1 MKEQPKGNLVTP
13 IGPIHFCMTQ
23 ADHVFLHTENELI
36 TIRGIPY
43 HVSYHCYLIG
53 GQWTAKD
60 WYEPHLSRKD
70 RYLEPSLAARKTART
85 TLAKA
90 WAEHLTAHPELS
102 RQAALARAES
112 EVEKLADELES
123 LEQKVNEKRKE
134 LAAAKKML
142 AAI

>member
-1 MKEQPKGNLVTP
+1 M
-13 IGPIHFCMTQ
+13 
-23 ADHVFLHTENELI
+23 
-36 TIRGIPY
+36 
-43 HVSYHCYLIG
+43 
-53 GQWTAKD
+53 
-60 WYEPHLSRKD
+60 SRKD

-102 RQAALARAES
+102 RQAALAKAES
-112 EVEKLADELES
+112 EVEKLADELEA
-123 LEQKVNEKRKE
+123 LEQKVSEKRKE